1 MNHTTRFSLR
11 TPGLVI
17 CLTTLALC
25 QSLLAMDFYVS
36 PTGNDHNPG
45 SKASPLATLEGARDT
60 VRKAIA
66 NGMKSDVT
74 VYLGAGTYFI
84 EKPVEMDDRDSG
96 RDGHTIIYKGAPNLG
111 TRIYGGKRITG
122 WKKLADGNYEAEVPG
137 LKDHYTLYENE
148 QAANGGIF
156 HVFPNAPEGD
166 WKKQG
171 DKLIYQPRNLPI
183 ENQVVVLGTAKDV
196 IVIKGRSMQQIAGN
210 LIFDGLYMI
219 GSDFAPAWKLGD
231 CYETRWDGEYDGRP
245 WGGKNLG
252 DAVVAPDMRHGQFYL
267 ENARKVTIRNSKLY
281 GAGFMG
287 VMANLWA
294 QESLVENCWI
304 ENAGCN
310 GLFFMGWESGRGPF
324 KSVAESYVNKKH
336 VVRNNVFYDIGRFSN
351 YGAGMYFNFSGDNL
365 VEHNV
370 FHGITH
376 YAVTLKGWR
385 PMILNEKLS
394 TNRDFGLKPEQIKP
408 FDMQQIKFY
417 GEYVIT
423 EANQGEAVMH
433 SRNTIIRYNDMSQ
446 SPRFGDDMG
455 MISMWGAGT
464 GNVWEYNACHDGTNT
479 SGWEH
484 WLHVLFN
491 DDGSHQATLRG
502 NIIYWVSGGSRSRA
516 IMSKG
521 NDQNNIYNIIA
532 DCDLSAAATIQPFI
546 CASHDMIWT
555 NNVVSAQIG
564 TLYEGGIGTQMAEG
578 KPRPIL
584 KSAEK
589 NLYFYQPLDPS
600 EPAGPGAQNIKNQV
614 AGRNKAADGIDKTA
628 VYADPM
634 FDRKRPWWDSQYTD
648 YQLKPESPAL
658 KLGFK
663 QTDMAKIGL
672 QPGFPFDLTKILG
685 SSAGKTHLAAD
696 FTRIYKNR
704 ITNQQVRSR
713 GGEPL
718 YKNSWVRYDGLDFG
732 AGQYKTFEALLEW
745 TPPALTFEAKSGGKT
760 IKAKE
765 YRDAWTPIPY
775 WEVSQ
780 AYTQPGKKGPELFDI
795 EFAPEKDIKSGK
807 WTTVTDELVSRATV
821 RHPLGVVNCD
831 VANGENHSNSAAY
844 MRANLYFRNA
854 RNSELEIR
862 GVHGVKVWVNGKLVF
877 SQLGNLSNSNRAN
890 FPVKQGWNE
899 YVVKIVQD
907 DQPWKP
913 ATSGYGNFWASVTT
927 YYPGE
932 GTYVV
937 PGGPGKEVFID
948 PALGTAVEIRLGAP
962 DGKLIG
968 TLPFKQSSC
977 PIEKTSGRQNIFLVF
992 PKENVQSASWF
1003 RFR

>member
-1 MNHTTRFSLR
+1 
-11 TPGLVI
+11 
-17 CLTTLALC
+17 
-25 QSLLAMDFYVS
+25 
-36 PTGNDHNPG
+36 
-45 SKASPLATLEGARDT
+45 
-60 VRKAIA
+60 
-66 NGMKSDVT
+66 
-74 VYLGAGTYFI
+74 
-84 EKPVEMDDRDSG
+84 
-96 RDGHTIIYKGAPNLG
+96 
-111 TRIYGGKRITG
+111 
-122 WKKLADGNYEAEVPG
+122 
-137 LKDHYTLYENE
+137 
-148 QAANGGIF
+148 
-156 HVFPNAPEGD
+156 
-166 WKKQG
+166 
-171 DKLIYQPRNLPI
+171 
-183 ENQVVVLGTAKDV
+183 
-196 IVIKGRSMQQIAGN
+196 
-210 LIFDGLYMI
+210 
-219 GSDFAPAWKLGD
+219 
-231 CYETRWDGEYDGRP
+231 
-245 WGGKNLG
+245 
-252 DAVVAPDMRHGQFYL
+252 
-267 ENARKVTIRNSKLY
+267 
-281 GAGFMG
+281 
-287 VMANLWA
+287 
-294 QESLVENCWI
+294 
-304 ENAGCN
+304 
-310 GLFFMGWESGRGPF
+310 
-324 KSVAESYVNKKH
+324 
-336 VVRNNVFYDIGRFSN
+336 
-351 YGAGMYFNFSGDNL
+351 
-365 VEHNV
+365 
-370 FHGITH
+370 
-376 YAVTLKGWR
+376 
-385 PMILNEKLS
+385 
-394 TNRDFGLKPEQIKP
+394 
-408 FDMQQIKFY
+408 
-417 GEYVIT
+417 
-423 EANQGEAVMH
+423 
-433 SRNTIIRYNDMSQ
+433 MSQ

-877 SQLGNLSNSNRAN
+877 SQLGNLSNSKRAN